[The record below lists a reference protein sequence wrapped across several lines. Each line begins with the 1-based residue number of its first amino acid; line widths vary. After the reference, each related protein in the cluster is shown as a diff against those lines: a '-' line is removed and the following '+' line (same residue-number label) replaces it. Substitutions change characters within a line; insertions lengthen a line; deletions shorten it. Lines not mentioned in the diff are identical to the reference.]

1 MTTKPKPRGLRYE
14 DAGHR
19 YYLDG
24 VKTTSVTTIL
34 SGGIPK
40 AMLPAWY
47 ARTTA
52 EEAWELRDMTD
63 REAFIAAAKDAPNQ
77 QRDKAGIR
85 GTAVHD
91 LAEKIIHGTPV
102 EVPEE
107 LYPYVDGYVRFL
119 DRFQVNPV
127 LTERTVAHRGLGY
140 AGRFDAIVELPGL
153 HGSDPVM
160 VDLKTSNGV
169 YRETKA
175 QCAAYSLADFYVE
188 DDAPENEILLPEV
201 QATYVAHVTP
211 DGTFLH
217 PLARDRGE
225 ILEHFEIF
233 RAAHTIYKF
242 GLAKHKVL
250 DPIPYPELEFEAAS

>member
-1 MTTKPKPRGLRYE
+1 MTTKTKPRGLRYE

-40 AMLPAWY
+40 PMLVGWAARVAAEY
-47 ARTTA
+47 AIA
-52 EEAWELRDMTD
+52 NPGASLEE
-63 REAFIAAAKDAPNQ
+63 IKDAPNRE
-77 QRDKAGIR
+77 RDKAGIR

-119 DRFQVNPV
+119 DRFNVNPV

-140 AGRFDAIVELPGL
+140 AGRFDAIVELPDL

-217 PLARDRGE
+217 PLAGTRAE

-250 DPIPYPELEFEAAS
+250 DPIPYPELEFEKAS

>member
-1 MTTKPKPRGLRYE
+1 MSTKTTERGLRYVDE
-14 DAGHR
+14 GHK
-19 YYLDG
+19 YFLDG
-24 VKTTSVTTIL
+24 KRTTSVTTIL

-52 EEAWELRDMTD
+52 EEAWELRHLTD

-85 GTAVHD
+85 GTAVHA
-91 LAEKIIHGTPV
+91 LAEEIIHGRPV
-102 EVPEE
+102 AVPEE

-119 DRFQVNPV
+119 DRFHVVPV
-127 LTERTVAHRGLGY
+127 LTERTVAHRGMGY

-153 HGSDPVM
+153 HGFSPVM
-160 VDLKTSNGV
+160 LDLKTSNGV

-188 DDAPENEILLPEV
+188 DDNPAEEIQLPEI
-201 QATYVAHVTP
+201 AASYVAHVTP

-217 PLARDRGE
+217 PLARDRQE
-225 ILEHFEIF
+225 LLEHFEVF
-233 RAAHTIYKF
+233 KAAHQIYQF

-250 DPIPYPELEFEAAS
+250 DPIPYPELEFEEAS

>member
-1 MTTKPKPRGLRYE
+1 MSTKEKPKGLFFSE
-14 DAGHR
+14 EGHR

-24 VKTTSVTTIL
+24 VRTTSVTTVL

-40 AMLPAWY
+40 PFLVPWAARRAAEY
-47 ARTTA
+47 AVANPGASLDEIRTA
-52 EEAWELRDMTD
+52 PD
-63 REAFIAAAKDAPNQ
+63 RERDAA
-77 QRDKAGIR
+77 GVR

-102 EVPEE
+102 DVPDE

-119 DRFQVNPV
+119 DAFRVEPV
-127 LTERTVAHRGLGY
+127 LIEKTVAHRGLGY
-140 AGRFDAIVELPGL
+140 AGRFDAVVKLPGL
-153 HGSDPVM
+153 HGDAPVM

-175 QCAAYSLADFYVE
+175 QCAAYSFADFYVE
-188 DDAPENEILLPEV
+188 TDAPEIEIPLPLIE
-201 QATYVAHVTP
+201 ASYVAHITP

-217 PLARDRGE
+217 PLARDRAE
-225 ILEHFEIF
+225 LAEHFEVF
-233 RAAHTIYKF
+233 KHAHAIYRF

-250 DPIPYPELEFEAAS
+250 DPIPYPATEFEAAS

>member
-1 MTTKPKPRGLRYE
+1 MTTKPRGLTYQDE
-14 DAGHR
+14 GHK
-19 YYLDG
+19 YFLDG

-34 SGGIPK
+34 SAGIPK
-40 AMLPAWY
+40 PMLVGWAARVAAEY
-47 ARTTA
+47 AVANPGATLQ
-52 EEAWELRDMTD
+52 E
-63 REAFIAAAKDAPNQ
+63 IKDAPTRE
-77 QRDKAGIR
+77 RDKAGVR

-102 EVPEE
+102 SVPEE

-119 DRFQVNPV
+119 DRFHVTPI

-140 AGRFDAIVELPGL
+140 AGRFDAIVELPTL
-153 HGSDPVM
+153 HGPEPVM

-188 DDAPENEILLPEV
+188 DDAPEKEILLPEI

-217 PLARDRGE
+217 PLARTRAE

-250 DPIPYPELEFEAAS
+250 DPIPYPELEFEKAS

>member
-1 MTTKPKPRGLRYE
+1 MKTTERGLRYE
-14 DAGHR
+14 DEGHK

-24 VKTTSVTTIL
+24 KRTTSVTTIL

-40 AMLPAWY
+40 PMLVGWAARVAAEY
-47 ARTTA
+47 AVA
-52 EEAWELRDMTD
+52 NPGASLEE
-63 REAFIAAAKDAPNQ
+63 IKDAPTRE
-77 QRDKAGIR
+77 RDKAGIR
-85 GTAVHD
+85 GTAVHA
-91 LAEKIIHGTPV
+91 LAEEIIHGRPV
-102 EVPEE
+102 AVPEE

-119 DRFQVNPV
+119 DRFHVNPI

-153 HGSDPVM
+153 HGFEPVM
-160 VDLKTSNGV
+160 LDLKTSNGV

-188 DDAPENEILLPEV
+188 DDDPATEIQLPEI
-201 QATYVAHVTP
+201 QASYVAHVTP

-217 PLARDRGE
+217 PLARDRAE
-225 ILEHFEIF
+225 LLEHFEVF
-233 RAAHTIYKF
+233 KAAHAIYQF

-250 DPIPYPELEFEAAS
+250 DPIPYPELEFEEAS

>member
-1 MTTKPKPRGLRYE
+1 MNTKTKPRGLRYE
-14 DAGHR
+14 DEGHK

-34 SGGIPK
+34 SAGIPK
-40 AMLPAWY
+40 PMLVGWAARVAAEY
-47 ARTTA
+47 AIA
-52 EEAWELRDMTD
+52 NPGASLEE
-63 REAFIAAAKDAPNQ
+63 IKDAPNK

-85 GTAVHD
+85 GTAVHA
-91 LAEKIIHGTPV
+91 LAEEIIHGRPV
-102 EVPEE
+102 TVPEE

-119 DRFQVNPV
+119 DTFHVNPV

-140 AGRFDAIVELPGL
+140 AGRFDAITELPGL
-153 HGSDPVM
+153 HGTDPVM

-188 DDAPENEILLPEV
+188 DDAPENEILLPEI

-217 PLARDRGE
+217 PLARTRAE

-250 DPIPYPELEFEAAS
+250 DAIPYPELEFEAAS